1 MLIKGTEVELR
12 FNHRFYKNIV
22 KGYKSKDADGFSNF
36 INGLIQKDPDALIAG
51 YKFGIVGKKF
61 TDDEV
66 ADALEDNGI
75 FDKGNPYKDL
85 YKEVVES
92 GFLKAKIQLM
102 KKSAE
107 EDYRTIKE
115 LLNKASLKKDEKEAL
130 ENQFK
135 MTEQQ
140 YLKQKKAMEELAK

>member
-1 MLIKGTEVELR
+1 MLIKGTEVELK

-22 KGYKSKDADGFSNF
+22 KGYKDKDTDGFSNF

-51 YKFGIVGKKF
+51 YKFGFTGKKF

-75 FDKGNPYKDL
+75 FDKDNPYKDL
-85 YKEVVES
+85 YKEVVKS

-107 EDYRTIKE
+107 EDYQTIK
-115 LLNKASLKKDEKEAL
+115 
-130 ENQFK
+130 
-135 MTEQQ
+135 
-140 YLKQKKAMEELAK
+140 

>member
-1 MLIKGTEVELR
+1 MK
-12 FNHRFYKNIV
+12 
-22 KGYKSKDADGFSNF
+22 
-36 INGLIQKDPDALIAG
+36 
-51 YKFGIVGKKF
+51 
-61 TDDEV
+61 
-66 ADALEDNGI
+66 
-75 FDKGNPYKDL
+75 
-85 YKEVVES
+85 S

-107 EDYRTIKE
+107 EDYQTIKE

-140 YLKQKKAMEELAK
+140 YLKQKKAMEELEK

>member
-1 MLIKGTEVELR
+1 MK
-12 FNHRFYKNIV
+12 
-22 KGYKSKDADGFSNF
+22 
-36 INGLIQKDPDALIAG
+36 
-51 YKFGIVGKKF
+51 
-61 TDDEV
+61 
-66 ADALEDNGI
+66 
-75 FDKGNPYKDL
+75 
-85 YKEVVES
+85 S